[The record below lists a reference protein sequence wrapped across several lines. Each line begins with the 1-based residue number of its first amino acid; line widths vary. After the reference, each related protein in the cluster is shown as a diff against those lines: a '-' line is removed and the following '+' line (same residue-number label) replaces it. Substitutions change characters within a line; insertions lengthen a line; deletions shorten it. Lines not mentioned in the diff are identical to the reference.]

1 LPGRNTLMPHIHRQ
15 SHVLSETENFMQIL
29 CHSLE
34 VETCQVTM
42 GHQHRYTKAGHS
54 KPGNS
59 SSFAGSPFFFAPL
72 TFHAFVYIPF
82 FTPFFCALC
91 KFVQLFSMRMG
102 TKRQPLVLLPTMRVG
117 TYPEPPKCPL
127 ATTLRA
133 QNVASGR
140 QPTRA

>member
-1 LPGRNTLMPHIHRQ
+1 MPHIHRQ

-59 SSFAGSPFFFAPL
+59 SSFALVVLFFLLPL
-72 TFHAFVYIPF
+72 HFMPSFISLF

-102 TKRQPLVLLPTMRVG
+102 TKRQPLVLLPTMRLG
-117 TYPEPPKCPL
+117 TFPEPPKCPL